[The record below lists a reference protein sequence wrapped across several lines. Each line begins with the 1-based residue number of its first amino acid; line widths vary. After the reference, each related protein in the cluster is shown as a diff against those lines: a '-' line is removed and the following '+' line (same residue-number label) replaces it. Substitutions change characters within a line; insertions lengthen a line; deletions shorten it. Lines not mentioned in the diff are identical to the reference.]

1 MVNSSTAYLY
11 QINRFDY
18 EDTDIQCGL
27 GKGGGF
33 LNITAEDGLYK
44 ISRVL
49 DVTFVDIDDTPPVF
63 VNSPCTSTCYTCP
76 VSSLSAAVLDSFQGP
91 ILSDPPSIKALDP
104 DTPPP
109 NTITYNIDVFPSK
122 YKNIIQFENGRFDL
136 LQSFSNFSGNE
147 ENSDFIVTVILQATG
162 SNGQTSDKFVFTIYV
177 VVRPISSTS
186 QQITERASSSP
197 MKDIVIIVLAVVV
210 ALLLSVILVY
220 SVYRVRVD
228 KKKSEDNVMTY
239 EEVKRNNGENVYAV
253 IQN

>member
-33 LNITAEDGLYK
+33 LNITAEDGLYN

-63 VNSPCTSTCYTCP
+63 VNSQCTSTCYTCP

-91 ILSDPPSIKALDP
+91 ILSDQPSIKALDP

-177 VVRPISSTS
+177 VVLPISSTS
-186 QQITERASSSP
+186 HQITERASSSP

-228 KKKSEDNVMTY
+228 KKKSEDNVMSY
-239 EEVKRNNGENVYAV
+239 EEVKRNNGENVYAI